1 MQSPTFLTS
10 SLLVTA
16 GGGAGAWLR
25 FAVSRLIGTG
35 AFPISTLIVNVAG
48 SLAMGVLAGV
58 LARFGQGGEGWR
70 LLIGVG
76 LLGGFTTF
84 SAFSLE
90 IVVLTERGAIGTAA
104 LYAGLSVAG
113 GILGLLA
120 GLALCRTFG

>member
-25 FAVSRLIGTG
+25 FAVGRLVGTG
-35 AFPISTLIVNVAG
+35 AFPVSTLIVNVAG
-48 SLAMGVLAGV
+48 SFAMGVLAGV

-120 GLALCRTFG
+120 GLALCRTFA

>member
-1 MQSPTFLTS
+1 MQSPTFLIS

-16 GGGAGAWLR
+16 GGGAGAWSR
-25 FAVSRLIGTG
+25 FAVGRLIGAN
-35 AFPISTLIVNVAG
+35 AFPVATLSINVAG
-48 SLAMGVLAGV
+48 SLAMGMLAGW
-58 LARFGQGGEGWR
+58 LARQGESGEGWR

-90 IVVLTERGAIGTAA
+90 IVALAERGAVGTAA

-113 GILGLLA
+113 GILGLIA
-120 GLALCRTFG
+120 GLGIGRAMA